1 VSTTPS
7 DLPPPPPAPDQPA
20 ANAPTHIA
28 GQEVRPTTS
37 VPAAPAG
44 QAYNP
49 SATGTQTNSLAVIS
63 LVAGIGS
70 FFAHVIPGVG
80 GLTVAIVAVVT
91 GFMARNQIKQTGEQG
106 MGYATAGIVIGLIHL
121 ALLALLVI
129 VVIFLIFVL
138 GIALFGIGAHSTT
151 TGG

>member
-1 VSTTPS
+1 M
-7 DLPPPPPAPDQPA
+7 
-20 ANAPTHIA
+20 
-28 GQEVRPTTS
+28 
-37 VPAAPAG
+37 PAAPAG